1 MSLAALFPAAV
12 LETIL
17 IRLTPLFLVGAG
29 GETTAARQAAV
40 QTLGSYRPETEDEL
54 RLAANVIAFGLHA
67 LEALGEAADPDLS
80 MTRVLRLRGS
90 AVSLSRESTKA
101 QLRLDQL
108 QKARQQNRQAEPVE
122 PPPAPAHV
130 KIATTQD
137 PIRHTGDIAAA
148 ATTLRPAKTETE
160 EDRQLAI
167 RMAGYMQRPVFQAA
181 AQAQAALQGAI
192 PSQNS
197 GATSQAV

>member
-17 IRLTPLFLVGAG
+17 LRLAPLFLTGAG
-29 GETTAARQAAV
+29 GDTTAARQAAA

-54 RLAANVIAFGLHA
+54 RLAANVIAFGLHV

-80 MTRVLRLRGS
+80 MTRVLRLRGN

-108 QKARQQNRQAEPVE
+108 QKARRQNRQAEPVE
-122 PPPAPAHV
+122 PKPVPADR

-137 PIRHTGDIAAA
+137 PIRHTGDIAVA
-148 ATTLRPAKTETE
+148 ATTLRPARIETE

-181 AQAQAALQGAI
+181 AQAQAALQGVI
-192 PSQNS
+192 PSPNS
-197 GATSQAV
+197 RTTSQAV